1 MRGRRAAAAGIAIA
15 ALACGVGLVA
25 SKDGAPDSGGSG
37 ASPPSPVVERRS
49 DDPPRQF
56 DVQAHRGGLGLITES
71 TLEAFANALR
81 IGATTL
87 ELDVRLSADDRPI
100 VTHDRRVSAVKCRD
114 TAPVVAGDPDY
125 PYVGDPIRS
134 LSLAQIATLDC
145 GLRQLPG
152 FPRQRVVAHA
162 RMPLL
167 GEVFS
172 LVDCYGADDVRFSID
187 PKFPAEAPGESASR
201 GRLVRVVAR
210 EIRKAGM
217 LDRVAIASVDW
228 GVLRRMRKLHPGLP
242 VAAAGHPRF
251 LQAGKLGA
259 SPWLGGIDIDDYGG
273 RLVAAAASIGAD
285 AILPVH
291 GTPADAARG
300 DAGYVPFTTPRM
312 VRRAHRAGLKVIP
325 WTVDDPASM
334 RYLISIGA
342 DGLITDYPNRL
353 RTVMARSGMSLPA
366 RTPPLRGD
374 RSCLR

>member
-1 MRGRRAAAAGIAIA
+1 M
-15 ALACGVGLVA
+15 
-25 SKDGAPDSGGSG
+25 
-37 ASPPSPVVERRS
+37 
-49 DDPPRQF
+49 
-56 DVQAHRGGLGLITES
+56 
-71 TLEAFANALR
+71 
-81 IGATTL
+81 
-87 ELDVRLSADDRPI
+87 
-100 VTHDRRVSAVKCRD
+100 KCRD

-152 FPRQRVVAHA
+152 FPRQRVVANA

-167 GEVFS
+167 GEVFA

-210 EIRKAGM
+210 EIRKAADARPCH
-217 LDRVAIASVDW
+217 DRE
-228 GVLRRMRKLHPGLP
+228 RRLGRAQAHAQ
-242 VAAAGHPRF
+242 AAARASRSPPLGHPRF

-291 GTPADAARG
+291 GTPADAASG

-366 RTPPLRGD
+366 PTPHSAATEAASLERLAAPGEAAVRASPAYPVRAYAPSDVTRKLEEVSTAQSFARDGV
-374 RSCLR
+374 R